1 MDKLHHVLCK
11 LDKSNSYKES
21 YPFQDR
27 FGNETDGNVNMLA
40 QYIAR
45 TFRVALIK
53 LNEEYYLA
61 GYGEMTKNKTK
72 NSLGQLVPMTGF
84 IQLDGGDLKEGDRIW
99 VKFLR
104 PTDFNKHWRIEY
116 GHSVPPRDR
125 IRRIFFDAGL
135 RFNKEIFSYGCTDV
149 VFNWARKVFNDDIRE
164 NGVYDQLN
172 LVVPI
177 FSKSGHSYARV
188 VYQFSSKSNSVITKI
203 FHVYFI
209 DTVPAKAEARDLVE
223 QIQRYC
229 NIYGF
234 D

>member
-72 NSLGQLVPMTGF
+72 NSLGQLVP
-84 IQLDGGDLKEGDRIW
+84 
-99 VKFLR
+99 
-104 PTDFNKHWRIEY
+104 
-116 GHSVPPRDR
+116 
-125 IRRIFFDAGL
+125 
-135 RFNKEIFSYGCTDV
+135 
-149 VFNWARKVFNDDIRE
+149 
-164 NGVYDQLN
+164 
-172 LVVPI
+172 
-177 FSKSGHSYARV
+177 
-188 VYQFSSKSNSVITKI
+188 
-203 FHVYFI
+203 
-209 DTVPAKAEARDLVE
+209 
-223 QIQRYC
+223 
-229 NIYGF
+229 
-234 D
+234 